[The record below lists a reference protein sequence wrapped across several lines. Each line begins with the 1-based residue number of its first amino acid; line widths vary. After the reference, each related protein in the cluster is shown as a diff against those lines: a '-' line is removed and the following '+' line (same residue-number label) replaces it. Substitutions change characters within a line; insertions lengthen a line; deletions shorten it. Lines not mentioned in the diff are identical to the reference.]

1 MEITSGNKNVVSKLS
16 PHLFWDVDRD
26 NIDFK
31 KNKKFII
38 QRVLEYGLLS
48 DWQIIYSYYGMEEI
62 AQTAITIKDLD
73 KKSLAFIALLSDVPK
88 ENFLCYI
95 SMQSTPQHWNF

>member
-1 MEITSGNKNVVSKLS
+1 MKITSGNKYDVSNLS
-16 PHLFWDVDRD
+16 PHLFWDVDRG
-26 NIDFK
+26 NIDFI

-48 DWQIIYSYYGMEEI
+48 DWQLIYSYYGIEEI
-62 AQTAITIKDLD
+62 AQIAITLKDLD
-73 KKSLAFIALLSDVPK
+73 KKTLAFIALLSDVPK
-88 ENFLCYI
+88 EKFLCYT